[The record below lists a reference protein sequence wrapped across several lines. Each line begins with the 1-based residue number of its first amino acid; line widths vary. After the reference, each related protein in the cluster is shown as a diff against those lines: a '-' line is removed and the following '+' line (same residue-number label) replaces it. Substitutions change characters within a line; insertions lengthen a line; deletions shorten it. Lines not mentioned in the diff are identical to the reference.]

1 LLATGCIAI
10 AGGVM
15 IATETMEKRRERV
28 FAETGRLRQH
38 DAGNGRLSLLVIV
51 EGGDVLRARRAIL
64 QSADNCVELMR
75 CIPIPHSS
83 RVRLIVELDEA
94 ALGETLLRITGSLQ
108 KGELGRVVKVR
119 PH

>member
-1 LLATGCIAI
+1 MI
-10 AGGVM
+10 AGNAIEMLRARVIGGVGGK
-15 IATETMEKRRERV
+15 AP
-28 FAETGRLRQH
+28 AH
-38 DAGNGRLSLLVIV
+38 DSGNGRLSLLVVV
-51 EGGDVLRARRAIL
+51 EAGDVLKARRAIV
-64 QSADNCVELMR
+64 QSGDAHVEVMR

-83 RVRLIVELDEA
+83 RVRLIVELDEG

>member
-1 LLATGCIAI
+1 
-10 AGGVM
+10 
-15 IATETMEKRRERV
+15 
-28 FAETGRLRQH
+28 
-38 DAGNGRLSLLVIV
+38 
-51 EGGDVLRARRAIL
+51 
-64 QSADNCVELMR
+64 MR

-108 KGELGRVVKVR
+108 RGELGRVVKVR

>member
-1 LLATGCIAI
+1 VLATERFAVAGRVVIA
-10 AGGVM
+10 A
-15 IATETMEKRRERV
+15 ETMETRRERV
-28 FAETGRLRQH
+28 PGMRRAGAQH
-38 DAGNGRLSLLVIV
+38 DSGGGRLSLFVIV
-51 EGGDVLRARRAIL
+51 EGSDILKARRAIV
-64 QSADNCVELMR
+64 QSGDAHVEVMR
-75 CIPIPHSS
+75 CVPIPQSS